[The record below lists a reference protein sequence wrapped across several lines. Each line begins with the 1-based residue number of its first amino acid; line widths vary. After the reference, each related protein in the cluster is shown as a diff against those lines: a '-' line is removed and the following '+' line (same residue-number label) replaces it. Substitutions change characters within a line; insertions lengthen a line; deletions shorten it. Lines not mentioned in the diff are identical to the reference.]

1 MVEGAIV
8 YLKYFQKS
16 KRALRL
22 NREASTSSVN
32 IDSREGH
39 TLQNLIENLLRSFNS
54 NRKCELTNIPDRPV
68 YDAEVMAQ
76 QFPWPNKK

>member
-22 NREASTSSVN
+22 NREASTSSVEE
-32 IDSREGH
+32 DSR
-39 TLQNLIENLLRSFNS
+39 
-54 NRKCELTNIPDRPV
+54 
-68 YDAEVMAQ
+68 
-76 QFPWPNKK
+76 

>member
-1 MVEGAIV
+1 M

-32 IDSREGH
+32 EDRREGDTH
-39 TLQNLIENLLRSFNS
+39 GRLSYFHITS
-54 NRKCELTNIPDRPV
+54 
-68 YDAEVMAQ
+68 MALG
-76 QFPWPNKK
+76 QF